1 MKKVILISLAIVTLL
16 GACIGNTSQNDKAK
30 NTNKSPL
37 EQYLSYTKDSVFN
50 GTQYLS
56 DNSGHWVCYKY
67 EKVKKD
73 ENIINTRPTDNRFDK
88 GFAYEF
94 KKYFNF

>member
-1 MKKVILISLAIVTLL
+1 M

-73 ENIINTRPTDNRFDK
+73 ENIINTRPTVTIRPDTYCLPFSSQLVLK
-88 GFAYEF
+88 QKLCA
-94 KKYFNF
+94 